1 MFELKPTNKW
11 VVIDPVKEDE
21 RVGKEGIIIAPSNA
35 LAKQHRLARIVAK
48 DDCDEAKSFSVGD
61 LVFYDVI
68 GAVEGRVGNQGFTM
82 VSARNIMAV
91 VRRKEQ
97 TEQFAKAIV
106 ETHG

>member
-1 MFELKPTNKW
+1 MFELRPTNKW

-35 LAKQHRLARIVAK
+35 LAKQHRLAQIVAK
-48 DDCDEAKSFSVGD
+48 DDCDEARSFSVGD

-68 GAVEGRVGNQGFTM
+68 GAVEGRVGNQSFTM

-91 VRRKEQ
+91 IRQKEQ
-97 TEQFAKAIV
+97 AERSTDVIA
-106 ETHG
+106 ETRG